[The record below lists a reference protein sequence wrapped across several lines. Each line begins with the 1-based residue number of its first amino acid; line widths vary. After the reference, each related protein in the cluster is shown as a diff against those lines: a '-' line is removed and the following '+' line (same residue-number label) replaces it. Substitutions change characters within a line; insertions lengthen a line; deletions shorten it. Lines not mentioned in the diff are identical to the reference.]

1 MGPQLAPCRP
11 HLGVVVESGRGAV
24 EFSVRAFCGDF
35 ASISDKMNNK
45 ITLIAVAVAMG
56 FGLVGCESSRY
67 EPSTVLPGGQPA
79 LLPPQPQLA
88 ELELVARAAAQA
100 PAPIEGEGWRTL
112 FDGRSLTGWQVTD
125 FKQGGG
131 VEVRD
136 GLLVFF
142 KGDNFV
148 GVNYTNEIPKTNYEF
163 TVEAMRVAGEDFF
176 CGLTFP
182 VNDSFCSLIVG
193 GWGGGLVG
201 LSSLDGADASEN
213 ETTQFVT
220 FEKGRWY
227 RIRLRV
233 TEQKIEAWIE
243 QKKVVDV
250 NIVGRKISLR
260 FGDIERS
267 KPFGLASYSTSAAF
281 RGLKLRAVPVP

>member
-1 MGPQLAPCRP
+1 MNYKISLGALAVVAG
-11 HLGVVVESGRGAV
+11 LGLA
-24 EFSVRAFCGDF
+24 
-35 ASISDKMNNK
+35 
-45 ITLIAVAVAMG
+45 
-56 FGLVGCESSRY
+56 GCESSRY
-67 EPSTVLPGGQPA
+67 EPSTVLPSRQPA

-88 ELELVARAAAQA
+88 ELETIAHAAGQ
-100 PAPIEGEGWRTL
+100 PSAPIEGEGWRAL
-112 FDGRSLTGWQVTD
+112 FDGRSLAGWNVTD
-125 FKQGGG
+125 FKQGGR

-142 KGDNFV
+142 QGDNFV
-148 GVNYTNEIPKTNYEF
+148 GVNYTNEVPKANYEL
-163 TVEAMRVAGEDFF
+163 TLEGMRVAGDDFF

-182 VNDSFCSLIVG
+182 VNDSFCSLILG
-193 GWGGGLVG
+193 GWGGGVVG
-201 LSSLDGADASEN
+201 LSNLDGADASEN
-213 ETTQFVT
+213 ETTQFIT

-250 NIVGRKISLR
+250 NTVGRKVSLR

-267 KPFGLASYSTSAAF
+267 KPLGLASWSTSAAF
-281 RGLKLRAVPVP
+281 RGIKLRAVPAP

>member
-1 MGPQLAPCRP
+1 MNL
-11 HLGVVVESGRGAV
+11 L
-24 EFSVRAFCGDF
+24 
-35 ASISDKMNNK
+35 ISDRAIFGEFARIISQMNYKNYSAAMA
-45 ITLIAVAVAMG
+45 LAVG
-56 FGLVGCESSRY
+56 FGLAGCESSRY

-79 LLPPQPQLA
+79 LMPAPPQLA
-88 ELELVARAAAQA
+88 ELEMLANAAKQPTT
-100 PAPIEGEGWRTL
+100 PAEGEGWRAL
-112 FDGRSLTGWQVTD
+112 FDGRSLTGWSITE
-125 FKQGGG
+125 FKQGGA

-148 GVNYTNEIPKTNYEF
+148 GVNCTNKIPVANYEISLD
-163 TVEAMRVAGEDFF
+163 AMRLAGDDFF
-176 CGLTFP
+176 CGMTFP

-193 GWGGGLVG
+193 GWGGGVVG

-213 ETTQFVT
+213 ETTKFIT

-250 NIVGRKISLR
+250 NIVGRKVALR
-260 FGDIERS
+260 FGENERS
-267 KPFGLASYSTSAAF
+267 KPFGLASWSTSSAF
-281 RGLKLRAVPVP
+281 RGITLRVVSAP